1 MERSSVIGASFQSP
15 RSNLKGFA
23 PSTPVTPFEALV
35 VPRLGGHVVGR
46 PHVSE
51 GTAVSPWRG
60 GSRALFSDNVSRIE
74 TALKQP
80 INSVRRRRWAV
91 FHPRPRGPISS
102 DFRKLLLRPGTVS
115 RAESTN
121 RRVTNQAV

>member
-1 MERSSVIGASFQSP
+1 M
-15 RSNLKGFA
+15 
-23 PSTPVTPFEALV
+23 
-35 VPRLGGHVVGR
+35 GR

-80 INSVRRRRWAV
+80 INGARRRRWAV